1 MKTLILLF
9 SVLFTTMSFAQVP
22 SYVPTNGLVGWW
34 PFNGNANDETINNFN
49 GILTGGQYTAG
60 RGGVANTAIL
70 FNSSTA
76 GYVDVNI
83 GNNLVGQFSV
93 MMWIRADR
101 SAGYVGE
108 SNVCPGGVSV
118 PMANSNQNW
127 AIIPNQSGSNL
138 GVGLSFVQNGIM
150 VGEHAPNILVSRLS
164 HSSNSTTFNQVV
176 IVYRTDSTFLYLNGL
191 KVRSRAIYCTTNNKF
206 IGPSIRFGGSLYSPN
221 FAGIIDDIGI
231 WNRAI
236 TDCEIQNLYSST
248 NPTNTTSQTACGS
261 YVWNGT
267 TYTAS
272 GVYTGP
278 TANCVTESLNLTIT
292 PSSANTT
299 SQTACDSYVWNGTT
313 YTASGVYTGINQSVA
328 GLTFLPD
335 GAGLQYETSIGVS
348 GFDQTTLI
356 TSAANFDQL
365 CLDIEH
371 SFIGDLEI
379 TLTCPNG
386 TTVSIMNT
394 YNGTSAWGAL
404 VPGGCGSGIGTSLGN
419 DTNIDGGAP
428 GPPVWTYCFSPAN
441 ATLGTICA
449 ENTAGNTIP
458 NDYTASGI
466 NLPNATTGNN
476 LAMDT
481 NGVYLPDGNFND
493 FIGCPVNGNWTITVQ
508 DNQSLDDGY
517 IFQWGL
523 VFGLLPANCVNESLN
538 LTITPSSTNTTSQTA
553 CGYYVWN
560 DTTYT
565 ASGVYTGTTTNCVTE
580 SLNLTITPSFTN
592 TTSQTACGYYVWND
606 TTYTAS
612 GVYTGTTTN
621 CVTES
626 LNLTITPSSTN
637 TTTASACNSYTWNGT
652 TYTASGVYIGTI
664 TNCVT
669 ESLNLTIAPAT
680 TTGSISTSI
689 CAGGSYIWPAN
700 GQTYTTAQSGVTV
713 VTDCNTATLN
723 LTITP
728 SSTNTT
734 TASACNSYTWNGIT
748 YTASGVYT
756 GTTANCITQSLNL
769 TITPATTTGSVS
781 ASICAG
787 GSYIWPANGQ
797 TYTTAQSGVTVVTGC
812 NTATLNLTINP
823 NSTSTTTTSSCGTYT
838 WVNNGQTYTQSG
850 VYTVISANC
859 VTQYLNL
866 TITPSAINT
875 TTALAC
881 NFIDWYG
888 TTYTVSGV
896 YAGTTTNCVTQY
908 LNLTIT
914 PSYTNTTTVAACNN
928 YAWNGQTYTQ
938 SGVYTGTTSNCVTQA
953 LNLTINTNTSSSISQ
968 TALDSY
974 TWPVNNQTYTTTG
987 AYTAVIPNAAG
998 CDSTITLNLTMSFT
1012 GINDLSASKLSVYP
1026 NPTTGD
1032 FTITGLELVGT
1043 VSSLTLT
1050 DMNGKVV
1057 KVLDTKATKFSM
1069 ASIKPGVYF
1078 LNIISGNKQEVLKIV
1093 KE

>member
-9 SVLFTTMSFAQVP
+9 SVLFTTMSFSQVP
-22 SYVPTNGLVGWW
+22 SYVPANGLVGYW
-34 PFNGNANDETINNFN
+34 PFNGNANDESGN
-49 GILTGGQYTAG
+49 GIHGTNNGASLTNDRTGNASSAYEFFGSNWIECAYNPILNVGTGSFTISCWATKVGGNTFQHFVTRNEITSYPNATASYALRYEVSGVVMYSSGNPSLSNGSIATSALLNLSNWNYFVGVYNSVNATISIYVNGVLSISAPIASNPQSYNNNGGLFFGVEHPTVSLPSGPNFLTGK
-60 RGGVANTAIL
+60 L
-70 FNSSTA
+70 
-76 GYVDVNI
+76 
-83 GNNLVGQFSV
+83 
-93 MMWIRADR
+93 
-101 SAGYVGE
+101 
-108 SNVCPGGVSV
+108 
-118 PMANSNQNW
+118 
-127 AIIPNQSGSNL
+127 
-138 GVGLSFVQNGIM
+138 
-150 VGEHAPNILVSRLS
+150 
-164 HSSNSTTFNQVV
+164 
-176 IVYRTDSTFLYLNGL
+176 
-191 KVRSRAIYCTTNNKF
+191 
-206 IGPSIRFGGSLYSPN
+206 
-221 FAGIIDDIGI
+221 DDIGI
-231 WNRAI
+231 WNRAL

-313 YTASGVYTGINQSVA
+313 YTTSGVYTGINQSVA
-328 GLTFLPD
+328 GLTYLPD
-335 GAGLQYETSIGVS
+335 GAGLLYETSIGVS

-371 SFIGDLEI
+371 SYIGDLEI

-394 YNGTSAWGAL
+394 YNGTPAWGAL
-404 VPGGCGSGIGTSLGN
+404 VPGGCGSGNGTSLGN
-419 DTNIDGGAP
+419 DTNLDGGAP
-428 GPPVWTYCFSPAN
+428 GSPVWTYCFSPAN

-449 ENTAGNTIP
+449 EYTAGNTIP
-458 NDYTASGI
+458 NDYTTLGI

-565 ASGVYTGTTTNCVTE
+565 SSGVYTGTTTNCVTE

-606 TTYTAS
+606 TTYTSS
-612 GVYTGTTTN
+612 GVYIGTTTN

-797 TYTTAQSGVTVVTGC
+797 TYTAAQSGVTVVTGC

-998 CDSTITLNLTMSFT
+998 CDSTITLNLTISFS
-1012 GINDLSASKLSVYP
+1012 GINDLSATKLSIYP
-1026 NPTTGD
+1026 NPTNGD

-1043 VSSLTLT
+1043 VSSLTLS
-1050 DMNGKVV
+1050 DMTGKVV